1 MKTFKKAF
9 TLMETLIVLTIIGI
23 LSVSLIKSYTMITEL
38 AFTIEQEKI
47 LQNEALLLQQT
58 LQAIADDA
66 TIDYEKY
73 SNNLSGSQGRTG
85 TLRLTGGNYMWASI
99 YTTGEENCLDIDINR
114 EAETEDD
121 YQIGSQLPQKTW
133 CQLVLKQGGDGPE
146 IPLINNKILITS
158 EAKFKITPYDSIK
171 NLYSGGNGNDIYNN
185 LYATSFTA
193 YLHFYSK
200 FYDKTGQNKI
210 DLPLTLFFNMN
221 ESYNDTTL

>member
-73 SNNLSGSQGRTG
+73 SNNLSGSQGRTEK
-85 TLRLTGGNYMWASI
+85 LRLTGGNYSWASI
-99 YTTGEENCLDIDINR
+99 YTTGEENCLDIDKLR
-114 EAETEDD
+114 EVQTDENLLIENV
-121 YQIGSQLPQKTW
+121 LPQKTW
-133 CQLVLKQGGDGPE
+133 CQLVLNQSGTE

>member
-1 MKTFKKAF
+1 
-9 TLMETLIVLTIIGI
+9 
-23 LSVSLIKSYTMITEL
+23 
-38 AFTIEQEKI
+38 
-47 LQNEALLLQQT
+47 
-58 LQAIADDA
+58 
-66 TIDYEKY
+66 
-73 SNNLSGSQGRTG
+73 
-85 TLRLTGGNYMWASI
+85 LTGGNYSWASI
-99 YTTGEENCLDIDINR
+99 YTTGEENCLDIDKLR
-114 EAETEDD
+114 EVQTDENLLIENV
-121 YQIGSQLPQKTW
+121 LPQKTW
-133 CQLVLKQGGDGPE
+133 CQLVLNQSGTE

-171 NLYSGGNGNDIYNN
+171 NLYSGGNGDDIYNN